1 MTHFWVF
8 ADHLHSFVVNML
20 SPISREVYA
29 KCLGKESGQD
39 SRVMRKHI
47 FTASAL
53 ALALVVGSGMHGVQ
67 AQAQSKP
74 QSDKEKEE
82 LYRELEQFLAVY
94 KKVKANYVDE
104 VKDKQL
110 MEGAIQGM
118 LSSLDAHSGFLNASD
133 FENLQTQIEGEY
145 GGLGL
150 SVTLEDGA
158 VKVIAPTLDTP
169 ADKAGMKSGDYIT
182 HLDGKLIVGG
192 TLDEA
197 VQAMRGTP
205 GTSIKLTIVRPGRD
219 APFDLTITRAV
230 IDLKPVRW
238 KVQDNVGIITI
249 TGFSDNT
256 GKDVVEAVKG
266 VQRSLGNKPLGYIVD
281 LRSNPGGIL
290 QEAVAVSDVF
300 LDSGEIVSER
310 GRDKGDMP
318 RWFAESMV
326 PGDVTQG
333 APVIVLVDAGSA
345 SASEIV
351 AGALQDHHR
360 ALVMGERSFGKGSVQ
375 NVLPLTRDTGLRLTI
390 ARYHLPSG
398 RSVQEGGIK
407 PDIPVPQLSD
417 PDYQSRVRIRESDL
431 RRHLVNELKTDDKD
445 LEADTLA
452 DPRFKKTTEELKAE
466 GIEDFQLHYAMETLQ
481 RLGTGTMKLAKQK
494 PGQPSGGN

>member
-1 MTHFWVF
+1 M
-8 ADHLHSFVVNML
+8 
-20 SPISREVYA
+20 
-29 KCLGKESGQD
+29 K
-39 SRVMRKHI
+39 KHI

-53 ALALVVGSGMHGVQ
+53 ALALVAGNIGFSAHG
-67 AQAQSKP
+67 QAQS
-74 QSDKEKEE
+74 QSSKEKEE
-82 LYRELEQFLAVY
+82 LYRELEQFLSVY

-118 LSSLDAHSGFLNASD
+118 LSSLDAHSGFLNRSD
-133 FENLQTQIEGEY
+133 FENLQTQIDGEY

-150 SVTLEDGA
+150 SVTMEDGA
-158 VKVIAPTLDTP
+158 VKVIAPTVDTP

-197 VQAMRGTP
+197 VQTMRGSP
-205 GTSIKLTIVRPGRD
+205 GSSIKLTVVRPGRD
-219 APFDLTITRAV
+219 APFDVTITRAV

-238 KVQDNVGIITI
+238 KVQDKIGLITI

-256 GKDVVEAVKG
+256 GKDVVDAVKG
-266 VQRSLGNKPLGYIVD
+266 VQRSLGSKPLGYIVD

-300 LDSGEIVSER
+300 LENGEIVSER

-326 PGDVTQG
+326 PGDVTKG

-360 ALVMGERSFGKGSVQ
+360 ALIMGERSFGKGSVQ

-417 PDYQSRVRIRESDL
+417 PDYQNRVRIRESDL
-431 RRHLVNELKTDDKD
+431 RRHLVNELKTDDKE
-445 LEADTLA
+445 LESDNVD
-452 DPRFKKTTEELKAE
+452 DPRFKKTAEELKTE
-466 GIEDFQLHYAMETLQ
+466 GIEDFQLHYAMQTLQ
-481 RLGTGTMKLAKQK
+481 RLGNNTMKLAKK
-494 PGQPSGGN
+494 QPSQPAGGN